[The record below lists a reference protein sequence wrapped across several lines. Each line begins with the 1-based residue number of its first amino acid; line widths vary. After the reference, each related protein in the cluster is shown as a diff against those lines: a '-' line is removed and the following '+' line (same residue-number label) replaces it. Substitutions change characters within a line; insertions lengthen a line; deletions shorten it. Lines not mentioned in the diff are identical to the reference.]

1 MKSNL
6 LKIPFL
12 AIVVLFVI
20 FDLGNAQEPYF
31 GKNKVQY
38 KTFNWYF
45 IQTDNFNIYF
55 YKDEYHLA
63 KFAADVLEDAYLK
76 VKQELRYDLGKRV
89 PVIIYNSH
97 NDFQQT
103 NVVSDLIEE
112 GVGGFTETFKNR
124 IVVPFTGSYEDFRHV
139 LHHELTHA
147 VTFDMLYGNVIGS
160 LLSREYLFQ
169 LPLWFAEG
177 YAEYSSRGGW
187 DIQADMVLRDATI
200 NGYLVPLDLAGGY
213 LVYKEGQ
220 SAIGYIVKKYGEEK
234 LSEILNKGKMELSMD
249 KALKSA
255 IGLDTK
261 GLSEEWMKFLRK
273 EYWPE
278 IASRSEPKDFAKQLT
293 DHTKDGSYINE
304 RPAFSP
310 QADRLAIFSDRSD
323 YTEVYIISSID
334 GKVIER
340 LVKGERSGDLESL
353 HSYVSGL
360 SWSSDGQSLAFV
372 SKSRGKDVLCL
383 IQVRNK
389 KIYRKL
395 YFNLD
400 AMRSPSWSPDGEKI
414 AFVGM
419 KDGKTD
425 IYLCDLNSK
434 KATRLTDDYYDDEDP
449 SFSPDGKF
457 IAFTSDRPISSSED
471 SVKYE
476 YGHYNLYLYDLN
488 LQKIIPLTEK
498 HGSTLLTMEGNNT
511 SPTWSPDGRKICFVS
526 DRNGIYN
533 LYIMDLDSS
542 TTFPITNVLAGCFAP
557 SWSKEGDKIAFS
569 AFQKGGWDIFLL
581 KEIKP
586 ISPETDSLTQTP
598 YLLSL
603 RADTISTKPDTTQR
617 EETEEKKLDFTS
629 YVFKAGQN
637 ELDSLTGQLE
647 KKTAEKKDTLTT
659 RLPSGEYAQKKY
671 KLKFSPDLVSGALSY
686 DTFFGFRG
694 QSVIVISD
702 LLGNHTFL
710 LATDLVN
717 TIDQS
722 NFQLFYLYTAQRINW
737 GVGILHTK
745 YYYVDSYDRLFSDR
759 VYGALGYLSLP
770 FSKFSRADLD
780 LTHISVDRK
789 YYDPNPFTSNYD
801 DRSVKVLL
809 ASLSWI
815 NDTVIWGHTGPVNG
829 SRSSFSYEYAPY
841 LTPRSISYGAAMMDY
856 RKYWHF
862 KKRYSFAFR
871 LASGF
876 SHGQDKKKFFLGGTS
891 DWISPSLGS
900 EDVYGINDLYFGNVI
915 TPLRGYKY
923 FDVQGTRFFLTNL
936 ELRYP
941 FVEHLEMKFPLP
953 LSIHY
958 VNGAFFYDMGA
969 AWDENKKF
977 KGGTTEGGT
986 KLKDIK
992 AGFGFGPRANLGFL
1006 VLKYDIAWQ
1015 TDFDSVSK
1023 PRHYL
1028 SLGAE
1033 F

>member
-1 MKSNL
+1 MKLNFSKIAFLGSMIL
-6 LKIPFL
+6 L
-12 AIVVLFVI
+12 LFTP
-20 FDLGNAQEPYF
+20 LGNAQEPSF
-31 GKNKVQY
+31 GQNKVQY
-38 KTFNWYF
+38 KTFDWYF
-45 IQTDNFNIYF
+45 IQTENFNIYF

-63 KFAADVLEDAYLK
+63 KFAADILENAYSK
-76 VKQELRYDLGKRV
+76 IKEELRYELGRKV
-89 PVIIYNSH
+89 PVIIYSSH

-103 NVVSDLIEE
+103 NVVSELIEE

-124 IVVPFTGSYEDFRHV
+124 MVIPFTGSYEDFRHV

-147 VTFDMLYGNVIGS
+147 VIFDMLYGNVIGS

-177 YAEYSSRGGW
+177 YAEYSSRRGW
-187 DIQADMVLRDATI
+187 DIEADMILRDAAI
-200 NGYLVPLDLAGGY
+200 NGYSVPLDQAGGY

-234 LSEILNKGKMELSMD
+234 LSEILNKGKAELSMD

-255 IGLDTK
+255 IGLDTR

-304 RPAFSP
+304 RPVFSP
-310 QADRLAIFSDRSD
+310 QGDRLAIFSDRSD
-323 YTEVYIISSID
+323 YTEVYIISAID

-340 LVKGERSGDLESL
+340 LVKGQRSGDLESL

-360 SWSSDGQSLAFV
+360 CWSGDGQSLAFV
-372 SKSRGKDVLCL
+372 SKSKGKDVLCL
-383 IQVRNK
+383 INVRNK

-414 AFVGM
+414 ALVGM
-419 KDGKTD
+419 KNGKTD
-425 IYLCDLNSK
+425 IYLCDLKSK
-434 KATRLTDDYYDDEDP
+434 KATKLTDDYYDDEDP

-457 IAFTSDRPISSSED
+457 IAFTSDRPISSFED
-471 SVKYE
+471 SVKYK
-476 YGHYNLYLYDLN
+476 YGHYNLYLYDLD
-488 LQKIIPLTEK
+488 LQKITPLTENQ
-498 HGSTLLTMEGNNT
+498 GNNT
-511 SPTWSPDGRKICFVS
+511 SPSWSPDGKRVCFVS

-533 LYIMDLDSS
+533 LYVLDLDSS
-542 TTFPITNVLAGCFAP
+542 HALPITNVLSGCFTP
-557 SWSKEGDKIAFS
+557 SWSKDGEKIAFS

-581 KEIKP
+581 KGIKP
-586 ISPETDSLTQTP
+586 ISPETDSLIKTP
-598 YLLSL
+598 YLLAL
-603 RADTISTKPDTTQR
+603 KTDTISTKPDTAQK
-617 EETEEKKLDFTS
+617 EETVEKKLDFTS

-637 ELDSLTGQLE
+637 ELDSLAGLNR
-647 KKTAEKKDTLTT
+647 KKNVEKKDTLTT
-659 RLPSGEYAQKKY
+659 KLPSGEYAQKKY
-671 KLKFSPDLVSGALSY
+671 KLKFSPDLISGSLSY
-686 DTFFGFRG
+686 DPFFGFRG
-694 QSVIVISD
+694 GSLIAISD
-702 LLGNHTFL
+702 IFGNHTFI

-722 NFQLFYLYTAQRINW
+722 NFQLFYLYMAQRIN
-737 GVGILHTK
+737 GGAGILHTK
-745 YYYVDSYDRLFSDR
+745 YYYVDSDDRLFSDR

-770 FSKFSRADLD
+770 FSKFTRAELD
-780 LTHISVDRK
+780 LTQISVDRK
-789 YYDPNPFTSNYD
+789 YYDPPYAD
-801 DRSVKVLL
+801 KSVKIFLP
-809 ASLSWI
+809 SLSLI
-815 NDTVIWGHTGPVNG
+815 NDTVIWGLTGPVNG
-829 SRSSFSYEYAPY
+829 SRSLFSYEYAPY
-841 LTPRSISYGAAMMDY
+841 ITPRSISYGAAMMDY

-862 KKRYSFAFR
+862 MKRYSFAFR
-871 LASGF
+871 LTGGF
-876 SHGQDKKKFFLGGTS
+876 SHGQDKKKFFLGGIS

-900 EDVYGINDLYFGNVI
+900 ENIYGISDLYFGNVI

-923 FDVQGTRFFLTNL
+923 FDVQGTKFFLSNL

-941 FVEHLEMKFPLP
+941 FVEHFVMKFPLP

-958 VNGAFFYDMGA
+958 INGVFFYDMGA

-977 KGGTTEGGT
+977 KGGTTEGGS